1 MFSLTEPRRFTKIK
15 KEQEQGARSVY
26 LDKEKLRRGAAGTK
40 LRLIGAIVLTA
51 FFALATFWGLIDYE
65 GLRSGLDVYA
75 AFLALG
81 LVLLTLSVTAHRRL
95 GSAQAYAAAF
105 SGSRKADLPLTE
117 LAENLRKNSATVEKE
132 LRWLLKKGYLTDC
145 RLAMDTVP
153 RIVLDKVPDPDAD
166 YVTVECPH
174 CGAGVRLRKGR
185 SGKCEYCGGQV
196 SDQESGRI

>member
-1 MFSLTEPRRFTKIK
+1 M
-15 KEQEQGARSVY
+15 Y

-153 RIVLDKVPDPDAD
+153 ESCWTRSRIRTRTMSRWSAPIAAPASG
-166 YVTVECPH
+166 CAR
-174 CGAGVRLRKGR
+174 GAAASASTAAAR
-185 SGKCEYCGGQV
+185 
-196 SDQESGRI
+196 